1 MKSWTLADIPWHR
14 FDPAKIDPEM
24 VTIVKAAAMVEHNGG
39 DYATYLCNVFHDD
52 AEFQAAA
59 RHWAE
64 EEIRHG
70 QALARWA
77 GLADPAFDFESQFR
91 RFTEGFKLPLK
102 SSRSVRGSRTGELI
116 ARCIVET
123 GTSSFYSA
131 LAEACEEPVLKAIC
145 RNIASDEF
153 RHYKLFY
160 DHMKRYQA
168 CERPG
173 LLTRARVILGRL
185 REVRGDDELPLAYY
199 CANPEEFSRYDRRL
213 SGRTYSSRASRY
225 YRSHHVERA
234 VAMILKALGIRP
246 NGRLGLT
253 FAGIARYWL
262 SLEAGRARRSPG
274 QMRGVAEPSRG

>member
-1 MKSWTLADIPWHR
+1 
-14 FDPAKIDPEM
+14 
-24 VTIVKAAAMVEHNGG
+24 
-39 DYATYLCNVFHDD
+39 
-52 AEFQAAA
+52 
-59 RHWAE
+59 
-64 EEIRHG
+64 
-70 QALARWA
+70 
-77 GLADPAFDFESQFR
+77 
-91 RFTEGFKLPLK
+91 
-102 SSRSVRGSRTGELI
+102 
-116 ARCIVET
+116 
-123 GTSSFYSA
+123 
-131 LAEACEEPVLKAIC
+131 
-145 RNIASDEF
+145 
-153 RHYKLFY
+153 
-160 DHMKRYQA
+160 
-168 CERPG
+168 
-173 LLTRARVILGRL
+173 LGRL